1 MRRLVAFALTTPLL
15 VSHAA
20 ADGETTPMFG
30 AGVVAGSSTTDDSR
44 MFGIGLDAAW
54 WWGWLGIALEASGR
68 SSAEGDD
75 TETLVLGGSLRLRV
89 LQALVPSLLEPSDV
103 ELGIE
108 LQGIL
113 ERTWWERTVT
123 DVGPIQQGVGVALRL
138 RGSTDDDMPRLITE
152 SRCFLRLMWRRDDT
166 NVSAARTTM
175 SPVGDVRDARELMV
189 LVGIGA
195 AFGGGE
201 RRYLEQFRRRA
212 SEGAVLRQLNEVAP
226 D

>member
-1 MRRLVAFALTTPLL
+1 MRGLVAFALTTPLL
-15 VSHAA
+15 VSTAA

-44 MFGIGLDAAW
+44 MVGVGLEAAW

-68 SSAEGDD
+68 SAAEGDD
-75 TETLVLGGSLRLRV
+75 SETLVLGGSLRLRV
-89 LQALVPSLLEPSDV
+89 LQAIVPSLLEPSDV

-123 DVGPIQQGVGVALRL
+123 DVGPIQQGVGIALRL
-138 RGSTDDDMPRLITE
+138 RGSTDDDAPRLITE
-152 SRCFLRLMWRRDDT
+152 SRCFLRVMWQRPGTDES
-166 NVSAARTTM
+166 VARTTM
-175 SPVGDVRDARELMV
+175 PPVDGVRDVREVMV

-201 RRYLEQFRRRA
+201 PRYLEQFRRRG
-212 SEGAVLRQLNEVAP
+212 SEGAVMRQLNGVAP

>member
-1 MRRLVAFALTTPLL
+1 MRGLVAFALTTPLL

-44 MFGIGLDAAW
+44 MVGVGLEAAW
-54 WWGWLGIALEASGR
+54 WWGWLGIALEGSGR
-68 SSAEGDD
+68 SAADD
-75 TETLVLGGSLRLRV
+75 DGAETLVLGGSLRLRV
-89 LQALVPSLLEPSDV
+89 LQAIVPSLLEPSDV

-152 SRCFLRLMWRRDDT
+152 SRCFLRVMWRRPDA
-166 NVSAARTTM
+166 NESAARTTM
-175 SPVGDVRDARELMV
+175 PPVADARDPHEVMV
-189 LVGIGA
+189 VVGIGA

-201 RRYLEQFRRRA
+201 RRYLEQFRRHA
-212 SEGAVLRQLNEVAP
+212 TEGAVMRQLNQAAP
-226 D
+226 E